1 MQRTVSLRAEAQQAL
16 QANDPVQAQRL
27 TRLALMYAPMNA
39 SLQELLAETLDA
51 QDRGVEAQSA
61 RALAKKIRASFS

>member
-1 MQRTVSLRAEAQQAL
+1 
-16 QANDPVQAQRL
+16 
-27 TRLALMYAPMNA
+27 MYAPMNA